1 MDKGKDPVIE
11 CVVFNNRVSVHKSL
25 NGVHKNER
33 LNEEVLLTLQ
43 YKL

>member
-11 CVVFNNRVSVHKSL
+11 CVVIDSQVSVHKSL
-25 NGVHKNER
+25 NSVHNNKR